1 MSRHVLTELGVQLGL
16 CDPASPQTHQLAHDY
31 FTVTQTMKEKQ
42 KGEEGGRC
50 WTEVSRRPQ
59 RPAPLICLMHVERV
73 CCAVQMLSVRP
84 HCTLRRFLLT
94 LLALPTSLC
103 RQQVFA
109 KVSVSCVSG
118 CFQVVAHPI
127 LNTMFQEHHGG
138 NASHVGTNLSDCSEV
153 NITVTWG
160 HLVQERSC
168 VTRSPR
174 NLVLLSLHSGTL
186 MVRGRRGRVLSERP
200 QSEMTDYC
208 RLTTWPVV
216 LLIIW

>member
-1 MSRHVLTELGVQLGL
+1 MSGHVLTELGVQLGL
-16 CDPASPQTHQLAHDY
+16 CDPASPETRQLAHDY

-59 RPAPLICLMHVERV
+59 RPAPLICLMHVERL

-138 NASHVGTNLSDCSEV
+138 NKPLGLKDELLRGQRSTSLLPG
-153 NITVTWG
+153 VTWCRG
-160 HLVQERSC
+160 G
-168 VTRSPR
+168 P
-174 NLVLLSLHSGTL
+174 LLHAHP
-186 MVRGRRGRVLSERP
+186 E
-200 QSEMTDYC
+200 
-208 RLTTWPVV
+208 TWCCSASTAAR
-216 LLIIW
+216 